1 MYVYTFS
8 SHNSSTVPHPSHSPA
23 ICIEPPVGRAEPP
36 LRRHTVARSTD
47 TSRSAATERARFF
60 PFVSSSSHRRR
71 NAHTDTRDDARARP
85 GAAQRSLGDRLRG
98 GARAVPRGRRSRDR
112 SIVEQ
117 CVTMRNIARSI
128 ASRERGRR
136 RRARR
141 RGRETVVGRIDRR
154 SREDEAWIWRLMSRE
169 R

>member
-60 PFVSSSSHRRR
+60 PSSRRR
-71 NAHTDTRDDARARP
+71 LTGDGTRTQTHEMTRARDL
-85 GAAQRSLGDRLRG
+85 AQLSGHSETDCEEVRAQCHGDVDRAIDRLLNS
-98 GARAVPRGRRSRDR
+98 A
-112 SIVEQ
+112 
-117 CVTMRNIARSI
+117 
-128 ASRERGRR
+128 
-136 RRARR
+136 
-141 RGRETVVGRIDRR
+141 
-154 SREDEAWIWRLMSRE
+154 
-169 R
+169 